1 MSLADDL
8 LPMFLE
14 VLKKDIGGPP
24 KEAVNRLRMILETL
38 ESTGH
43 LIDPDQ
49 ATKQSL
55 ALKEANRQIDQLK
68 EQLQHFA
75 R

>member
-1 MSLADDL
+1 MSLADEM

>member
-14 VLKKDIGGPP
+14 VLKNDIGGPP
-24 KEAVNRLRMILETL
+24 KEAVNRLRMILEAL
-38 ESTGH
+38 EAAGH

>member
-8 LPMFLE
+8 LPMFIE
-14 VLKKDIGGPP
+14 ILKNDIGGPP
-24 KEAVNRLRMILETL
+24 KEAVNRLRMILEAL
-38 ESTGH
+38 EATGH
-43 LIDPDQ
+43 LIDPDK
-49 ATKQSL
+49 ATEQSL